1 MYKLL
6 LADDES
12 DIREGLMEV
21 VDFEKYGFAVVG
33 QAANGLEALQLC
45 EKEKPDLIISDIR
58 MPLMDGLTMLEKA
71 REALPTARF
80 IILSGYDD
88 FEFAR
93 QAMALNCLSYLLKP
107 ISSAEFIDALADARK
122 KLDEEM
128 AQRRDLITL
137 RRHFDDSL
145 PLLRATLLGSL
156 LNGGVSAQRAMEAA
170 QRYNLPLRADAYMLA
185 LLRVEEKAGSS
196 FSEKEPELTRLAAMD
211 IARDLLGAAQ
221 AYVFHYQEWIA
232 VLQWFQ
238 SGEADPVALMLP
250 RLEEIRVS
258 IDHYLGTGTRVGVS
272 KPCYS
277 LDGLKTCARQAI
289 SALEQCT
296 FWEDQPL
303 LCAADLEPGRA
314 DDLVVSDLLL
324 RALDVALKKSALR
337 EANEALCALMEAC
350 QHGKPSLDAYRS
362 YLMEIFVSLLHTA
375 RDMSVEMT
383 SHSGEAL
390 ARLISCPPPE
400 EAREILWGMCRQCAA
415 EIAENRVSS
424 SRFIARSAEEYIQ
437 KNYADP
443 KLTLDKLCGQ
453 LHVSPSYFSA
463 LFKRETQKTFLQRL
477 TDVRMA
483 HAMNLIAGTD
493 KKTAQVAEAVGIADP
508 SYFSYAFKRYY
519 GVSPSQA
526 RRGKEAQP

>member
-1 MYKLL
+1 M
-6 LADDES
+6 
-12 DIREGLMEV
+12 
-21 VDFEKYGFAVVG
+21 
-33 QAANGLEALQLC
+33 
-45 EKEKPDLIISDIR
+45 
-58 MPLMDGLTMLEKA
+58 
-71 REALPTARF
+71 
-80 IILSGYDD
+80 
-88 FEFAR
+88 
-93 QAMALNCLSYLLKP
+93 
-107 ISSAEFIDALADARK
+107 
-122 KLDEEM
+122 
-128 AQRRDLITL
+128 
-137 RRHFDDSL
+137 
-145 PLLRATLLGSL
+145 
-156 LNGGVSAQRAMEAA
+156 
-170 QRYNLPLRADAYMLA
+170 
-185 LLRVEEKAGSS
+185 
-196 FSEKEPELTRLAAMD
+196 
-211 IARDLLGAAQ
+211 
-221 AYVFHYQEWIA
+221 
-232 VLQWFQ
+232 
-238 SGEADPVALMLP
+238 
-250 RLEEIRVS
+250 
-258 IDHYLGTGTRVGVS
+258 
-272 KPCYS
+272 
-277 LDGLKTCARQAI
+277 
-289 SALEQCT
+289 
-296 FWEDQPL
+296 
-303 LCAADLEPGRA
+303 
-314 DDLVVSDLLL
+314 SDLLL

-383 SHSGEAL
+383 NHSGEAL
-390 ARLISCPPPE
+390 ARLIACPPPE

-415 EIAENRVSS
+415 EIAENRVTS